1 MVASFCFELA
11 ASRQA
16 EIGFQR
22 ASEHRNFA
30 LVSRYVA
37 SSANYE
43 ILSRTCWLVWMLT
56 AWFLKKRFASNNYAC
71 RPCST
76 ISKWKKNRSNRFSCF
91 QIISHISFLLSGKYL
106 HLFDSSLSNPNK
118 KIQVHCECIEILI
131 DKQVANIFF
140 YKIYKSNK

>member
-1 MVASFCFELA
+1 MVASFCSQLA

-56 AWFLKKRFASNNYAC
+56 ARRSDSRRITTHVDLVARCQNGKKSIESIFLFPAYFAY
-71 RPCST
+71 
-76 ISKWKKNRSNRFSCF
+76 F
-91 QIISHISFLLSGKYL
+91 FLIVRRYL
-106 HLFDSSLSNPNK
+106 RLLDSSLSN
-118 KIQVHCECIEILI
+118 
-131 DKQVANIFF
+131 
-140 YKIYKSNK
+140 